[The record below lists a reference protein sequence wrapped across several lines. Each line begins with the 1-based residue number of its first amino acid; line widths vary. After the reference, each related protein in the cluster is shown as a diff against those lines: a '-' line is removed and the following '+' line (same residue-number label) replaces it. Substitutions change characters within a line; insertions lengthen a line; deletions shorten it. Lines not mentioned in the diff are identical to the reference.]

1 MTKKYCH
8 CEQRYDRK
16 YRVPLKKNILK
27 EFIHKVW
34 NEGDTDAAS
43 DFIASAYTIHHD
55 PGGFKNT

>member
-1 MTKKYCH
+1 
-8 CEQRYDRK
+8 
-16 YRVPLKKNILK
+16 LKKNILK

-34 NEGDTDAAS
+34 NEGDADAAS